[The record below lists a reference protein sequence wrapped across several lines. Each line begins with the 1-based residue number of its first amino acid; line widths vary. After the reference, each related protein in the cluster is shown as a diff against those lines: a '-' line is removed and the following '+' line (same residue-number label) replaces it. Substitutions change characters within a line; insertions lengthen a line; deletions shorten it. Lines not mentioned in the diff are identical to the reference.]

1 MPLGEDAAEKLRDI
15 GLFGGLSDETLRGLA
30 GSLEVIDVEPGDVV
44 FTEGDAGREMFVVLE
59 GELSVIRLSRR
70 RRETTVVILQ
80 PGDWFGEMSLLDFM
94 PRVATVKATTRAR
107 LLRVTA
113 QDLDALYRRDM
124 KSYSLLVL
132 NIAREMSRQRRV
144 AEGLLLDLMANMS
157 DDFLR
162 RR

>member
-1 MPLGEDAAEKLRDI
+1 MSLGADAADKLRDI
-15 GLFGGLSDETLRGLA
+15 GLFGGLSDETLRDLGA
-30 GSLEVIDVEPGDVV
+30 SLEVLDVDPGAVV
-44 FTEGDAGREMFVVLE
+44 FNEGDTGREMFVVLE

-80 PGDWFGEMSLLDFM
+80 PGDWFGEMSLLDFQ
-94 PRVATVKATTRAR
+94 PRVATVKATVRSR

-113 QDLDALYRRDM
+113 HDLDGLYRRDL

-132 NIAREMSRQRRV
+132 NMAREMSRQRRV

>member
-1 MPLGEDAAEKLRDI
+1 
-15 GLFGGLSDETLRGLA
+15 
-30 GSLEVIDVEPGDVV
+30 
-44 FTEGDAGREMFVVLE
+44 MFVVLE

-80 PGDWFGEMSLLDFM
+80 PGDWFGEMSLLDFQ
-94 PRVATVKATTRAR
+94 PRVATVKATVRSR

-113 QDLDALYRRDM
+113 HDLDGLYRRDL

-132 NIAREMSRQRRV
+132 NMAREMSRQRRV